1 MSEEERPK
9 PEELLA
15 LAQREENR
23 KSKGK
28 LKIFLGM
35 AAGVGKTYS
44 MLESAQKLRKEG
56 VDLVVGVVNT
66 HNREETAKLLE
77 GMEIIPLKEV
87 TYKDVMLSE
96 MDIDAILKRR
106 PKLVLV
112 DELAHS
118 NVPGSRHPKRWQDI
132 MELLDHGIDVHTTL
146 NIQHVESLKD
156 IIEKIVSIPIR
167 ETVPDSIVERAN
179 SIELIDLTPEEL
191 LQRLHEGKVYLGDQ
205 SVIAAQNFFQE
216 DRLTAL
222 REIVMRFAAEK
233 VDHELKDMYV
243 FAHGEGWK
251 PRERLLVA
259 ISHSPHSQK
268 LIRITRRLAFNLD
281 APWLAVHVDDGR
293 SLKEEERDMLARN
306 LELARDLGAE
316 VITTA
321 DADVA
326 EGIERIVRQRSVTQ
340 IVVGRPP
347 KHWFFDLFRR
357 NTLIEKL
364 GRSCRDIDLHVIRQ
378 SLLHPEWEKYWKTI
392 RLYLRLN
399 DRISSYLYTFCFV
412 IALACFNAFLV
423 SYVSYKVAGFV
434 FLLGILF
441 LGFFVRKG
449 PILFASLLYATIWY
463 LFFIPPGTNE
473 RAIENEDLILL
484 FFYALTAIFAGVLTD
499 RAKKDKEL
507 LTKREKSIESL
518 YEIVREIATAE
529 SPEQLLKSV
538 KEHIGSVLGGQCEIA
553 MKAIDNGL
561 TVDASKPPF
570 NDDKERVAAEWVFQN
585 GQMAGWSTA
594 TLPYASYL
602 YLPLRGRKEIVGV
615 LAYKPREEIELNID
629 ETNFLHTVGQQI
641 ANYFERVFAEERA
654 RKLEHHQQVEKI
666 YESILNLLANLFE
679 GPLLTIQDGVKE
691 LKHVEAPR
699 FTTVV
704 AQPLEKI
711 ATSTESLGRILENI
725 LAMVNLSAGLTPVK
739 RGKHAIDQLVRD
751 CFETVKKTINTHT
764 WTCQLDVNLPEI
776 IFDYELIELLF
787 YNLAFHVVEYA
798 YPDTT
803 IEVTARVVG
812 DYLSVAIAGE
822 GSTIPPELVD
832 VTFEKLYRLPTA
844 SSTGLGLGLAIA
856 HAIAQIHNGHLKI
869 HSRPEGGMVF
879 AFLLPIEC

>member
-1 MSEEERPK
+1 MIDEDRPK
-9 PEELLA
+9 PDELLA
-15 LAQREENR
+15 FAQREESR

-44 MLESAQKLRKEG
+44 MLETAQKLRREG
-56 VDLVVGVVNT
+56 IDLVVGVVNT

-77 GMEIIPLKEV
+77 GMEIIPLKKV
-87 TYKDVMLSE
+87 SYKDVTFSE
-96 MDIDAILKRR
+96 MDLDAILKRR

-118 NVPGSRHPKRWQDI
+118 NIPGSRHPKRWQDI
-132 MELLDHGIDVHTTL
+132 VELLDHGIDVHTTL

-167 ETVPDSIVERAN
+167 ETVPDGIVERAH

-191 LQRLHEGKVYLGDQ
+191 LQRLREGKVYLGDQ
-205 SVIAAQNFFQE
+205 SVIAAENFFQE

-243 FAHGEGWK
+243 FTHGEGWK

-281 APWLAVHVDDGR
+281 APWIAVHVDDGR
-293 SLKEEERDMLARN
+293 TLRDEEREVLAKS

-326 EGIERIVRQRSVTQ
+326 DGIQRIVRQRSVTQ
-340 IVVGRPP
+340 IVLGRPP

-364 GRSCRDIDLHVIRQ
+364 GRSCSDIDLHVIRQ
-378 SLLHPEWEKYWKTI
+378 SLLHRPWDKYLKTV

-399 DRISSYLYTFCFV
+399 DRISSYLYALCFV
-412 IALACFNAFLV
+412 LFLACANAILV
-423 SYVSYKVAGFV
+423 SYVSYKVAGFI

-449 PILFASLLYATIWY
+449 PIFFASLLYAAIWY
-463 LFFIPPGTNE
+463 AFFIPSLSKGGM
-473 RAIENEDLILL
+473 IENEDLILL
-484 FFYALTAIFAGVLTD
+484 IFYVLTAIFAGFLTD

-507 LTKREKSIESL
+507 LIKREKSIESL

-529 SPEQLLKSV
+529 SPQQLLQSV
-538 KEHIGSVLGGQCEIA
+538 KEHVGSVLGGQCEIA
-553 MKAIDNGL
+553 MKSLDNGL
-561 TVDASKPPF
+561 VVDASKPPF

-615 LAYKPREEIELNID
+615 LAYKPREETELNI
-629 ETNFLHTVGQQI
+629 EESNFLHTVGQQI

-654 RKLEHHQQVEKI
+654 RKLEHHHQVEKI

-691 LKHVEAPR
+691 LRNVETPR
-699 FTTVV
+699 IATVV
-704 AQPLEKI
+704 EHPLEKI
-711 ATSTESLGRILENI
+711 ATSAESLGRILENI
-725 LAMVNLSAGLTPVK
+725 LAMVNLSAGLIPIK
-739 RGKHAIDQLVRD
+739 REKHAVDQLVRA
-751 CFETVKKTINTHT
+751 CFETVKKTITTHK
-764 WTCQLDVNLPEI
+764 WSCQLDQNLPEI
-776 IFDYELIELLF
+776 VLDYDLIELLF

-803 IEVTARVVG
+803 IEVTGKVIG

-822 GSTIPPELVD
+822 GSTIPMELVD
-832 VTFEKLYRLPTA
+832 VTFEKLYRLPT
-844 SSTGLGLGLAIA
+844 SSATGLGLGLAIA
-856 HAIAQIHNGHLKI
+856 NAIAQIHNGHLKI
-869 HSRPEGGMVF
+869 QNRPEGGMVF
-879 AFLLPIEC
+879 AFLLPIE